1 MSGGGASMARVS
13 AEAFRARLLDL
24 LPIYAATGRRI
35 AALDLP
41 PVDDRTAALALADA
55 AVRRWARDAL
65 AVASERED
73 VFDGVAGSLREL
85 RPVTDNASAGAAAEV
100 AGDLATLARPMPGH
114 VDLVDV
120 ASHSAKAA
128 TAASE
133 GRWEDV
139 GTAAG
144 DALYA
149 RIDAGT
155 EYVVSE
161 AGDALAAVGR

>member
-1 MSGGGASMARVS
+1 MARVS

-85 RPVTDNASAGAAAEV
+85 RPITDAASAALAADV
-100 AGDLATLARPMPGH
+100 AADVETLARPMGAHP
-114 VDLVDV
+114 DLVD
-120 ASHSAKAA
+120 AATHAAKAA

-133 GRWEDV
+133 GRWEDA
-139 GTAAG
+139 GIAAAG
-144 DALYA
+144 ALYA

-155 EYVVSE
+155 EYILSE
-161 AGDALAAVGR
+161 AEVALIVRGR